1 VESSSREVEMRAI
14 KHWIKNTIDNQ
25 LAESAIKILE
35 SKRED
40 VEVMVA
46 NNMFILTEFREK
58 AEKEGLQMGLKQGLE
73 QGIEQGVKQGIKQ
86 GIEQGIEKNK
96 IENAKNLFDVLD
108 DETIS
113 KKIKI
118 DLDKVKK
125 LRKEWEMEQGNK

>member
-1 VESSSREVEMRAI
+1 MESSSREVEMRAI

-73 QGIEQGVKQGIKQ
+73 QGIKQ

-96 IENAKNLFDVLD
+96 IENAKNLFDVLY

>member
-1 VESSSREVEMRAI
+1 MESSSREVEMRAI

-73 QGIEQGVKQGIKQ
+73 QGIKQ
-86 GIEQGIEKNK
+86 GIEQGMKQGVEKEKMSLAQMMIEEKEPVDK
-96 IENAKNLFDVLD
+96 
-108 DETIS
+108 IS
-113 KKIKI
+113 KYTGYAI
-118 DLDKVKK
+118 DK
-125 LRKEWEMEQGNK
+125 LKEIAAAMGQTLV

>member
-1 VESSSREVEMRAI
+1 MESSSREVEMRAI

-73 QGIEQGVKQGIKQ
+73 QGIKQ
-86 GIEQGIEKNK
+86 GIEQGMKQGVEKEKMSLAQMMIEEKEPADK
-96 IENAKNLFDVLD
+96 
-108 DETIS
+108 IS
-113 KKIKI
+113 KYTGYAI
-118 DLDKVKK
+118 DK
-125 LRKEWEMEQGNK
+125 LKEIAAAMGQTLV